1 MKPMKQPRNKQQAL
15 YRAIPSVQQLQ
26 QHPRIASY
34 QIAPEFLTVLINRV
48 LDQFRLNLP
57 KRKLL
62 PAQVPEVIIDE
73 ITAQLQRLTE
83 PTIRPVINATG
94 IILHTNLGRAVLPA
108 SAVSEFRRIGER
120 YCNIELDLTTGK
132 RGQRLAHIEPLLQL
146 LTGAEAAAVVNNC
159 AAAVFL
165 TLRALCYRK
174 EVPVSRGELVEIGG
188 SFRMPEVMRSS
199 GAKMVEIGT
208 TNKTHLRDYE
218 DVISGKTGAI
228 LKVHTSNYRVVGFTT
243 APTLADLIQLAH
255 AHQLPLIYDLGSG
268 LLTKIPGL
276 PTEKDEPKVRD
287 VIAAGVDVAMFSG
300 DKLLGGPQC
309 GIIVGKKKFVDKI
322 RKHHLM
328 RAMRCDK
335 MTLAALSA
343 TLRHYLQPSELPQQ
357 LPAHAMLSAP
367 VAALSRRAE
376 LICQRIDNPTIQ
388 VEITEATSQI
398 GSGALP
404 MTTIPSVALAISGPA
419 KSEHYYRQLLHFHT
433 PVIAYIR
440 NDRLLINLRT
450 ILECDIEALIHAI
463 NALH

>member
-1 MKPMKQPRNKQQAL
+1 MKQPKNNLQAL
-15 YRAIPSVQQLQ
+15 FRAIPSVQQLQ
-26 QHPRIASY
+26 QHPRIASFRV
-34 QIAPEFLTVLINRV
+34 APEFLTVLINRI
-48 LDQFRLNLP
+48 LDQFRQNLP

-62 PAQVPEVIIDE
+62 PEQVLAAIIDD
-73 ITAQLQRLTE
+73 ITAQLRRLTE
-83 PTIRPVINATG
+83 PTLRPVINATG

-108 SAVSEFRRIGER
+108 SAVAEFSRIGEH

-132 RGQRLAHIEPLLQL
+132 RGQRLEHVEPLLQL

-165 TLRALCYRK
+165 TLRALCFRK

-218 DVISGKTGAI
+218 GVISGKTGAI

-243 APTLADLIQLAH
+243 APSLEELIQLA
-255 AHQLPLIYDLGSG
+255 QQRELPLIYDLGSG
-268 LLTKIPGL
+268 LLTDIPGL
-276 PTEKDEPKVRD
+276 PIEKDEPKVKD
-287 VIAAGVDVAMFSG
+287 IVAAGVDVAMFSG

-309 GIIVGKKKFVDKI
+309 GIIVGKKKYVDKI

-343 TLRHYLQPSELPQQ
+343 TLRLYLQPATLPQH
-357 LPAHAMLSAP
+357 LPAHAMLSTS
-367 VAALSRRAE
+367 VAELTRRAE
-376 LICQRIDNPTIQ
+376 LVCRSINNPNIQ
-388 VEITEATSQI
+388 IEITEADSQI

-404 MTTIPSVALAISGPA
+404 LKTIPSVALAISGGA
-419 KSEHYYRQLLHFHT
+419 KSEHYHQQLRDFRT

-440 NDRLLINLRT
+440 NDRLLVNLRT
-450 ILECDIEALIHAI
+450 ILERDTEELINAI